1 MKTTTCRTC
10 KHGESGPRGS
20 LCRHPEHII
29 TIPDIMRGGAPVQFP
44 QSCVVLAARMVG
56 DCPHHEEESEKL

>member
-10 KHGESGPRGS
+10 KHHEPGPRGP
-20 LCRHPEHII
+20 LCHHPEHIL
-29 TIPDIMRGGAPVQFP
+29 TFPDIIRGGEVQFP

-56 DCPHHEEESEKL
+56 DCEHYEKEATI